1 MTDQALDSML
11 RRVLL
16 DADCQQYGDAID
28 ELPECD
34 FSSAF
39 EKKMQKLIR
48 RANHPIRYR
57 VAQVAACLL
66 LAALLSGC
74 TVLAVSPEARAAFVG
89 WIRETYESWFVYR
102 YTGEEQPIPGDAVYA
117 PTWVPE
123 GYEEIVTPQV
133 GTYVR
138 SQYENDSSEL
148 LTVSYLKGTEKSSL
162 NVEWEGAIVQESS
175 VGNLPADLYL
185 NPNDGPSIL
194 VWTDYERDV
203 AFWITAPLSEGEL
216 VKVAE
221 SIQQS
226 ESMPRRYRVTW
237 LPLEYG
243 GYYLE
248 SENEEA
254 GSGEI
259 VYGNDQGFSI
269 TFGYSND
276 DAQAPRPGTS
286 GGKVVFVDGRAA
298 ELYPSGPKGGDS
310 VLVWPAAE
318 GKSTLWV
325 CAPLPEEELI
335 QIAENVIVQLNRFAD
350 LIDIETADEGETPLL
365 EAVEQALTETYVAQV
380 EECAK
385 RDAETGN
392 YMSEEYDQLQ
402 SDQTARYI
410 SPEREEALARV
421 SALTDALRKEG
432 RSGEN
437 IVSLFGPFYTAAICV
452 SDDVDYALLAE
463 YGMLDTLEYYFDT
476 TANIVDERGVLI
488 ATYQIHYLSGRGET
502 ITVSTAEEMQFMYE
516 SNQIYLKA
524 YRAAQ
529 AETTQE

>member
-1 MTDQALDSML
+1 MTTLKAALQEAYFMELEEIPSEEKL
-11 RRVLL
+11 SE
-16 DADCQQYGDAID
+16 D
-28 ELPECD
+28 EALT

-39 EKKMQKLIR
+39 ERKMKKLIR
-48 RANHPIRYR
+48 RADHPIRYR
-57 VAQVAACLL
+57 IAQAAACFL

-89 WIRETYESWFVYR
+89 WVRETYESWFVYR
-102 YTGEEQPIPGDAVYA
+102 YSGEEQPPSEDTVYA
-117 PTWVPE
+117 PTWVPD
-123 GYEEIVTPQV
+123 GYEEIVAPQV
-133 GTYVR
+133 GTYIR
-138 SQYENDSSEL
+138 SQYENNENEL

-421 SALTDALRKEG
+421 SSLTDALRKEG